1 MNWRRRK
8 DNIKED
14 IFITD
19 KKFKIIYADPP
30 WQYKTYSEKGKSRS
44 AERHYPTMSKKEI
57 QQLPVGRIADE
68 NSVLFLWVTAP
79 FLEEGIELIR
89 TWGFTYKTIAFTWVK
104 KNKRQ
109 DSFFIGMGYYTRANA
124 EFCLLATKGKILKR
138 CSRSVSSL
146 ICSRIEQHSKKPDE
160 ARKRI
165 VRLFGDIPRIEL
177 FAREYENGW
186 SCWGNEV

>member
-1 MNWRRRK
+1 
-8 DNIKED
+8 
-14 IFITD
+14 
-19 KKFKIIYADPP
+19 
-30 WQYKTYSEKGKSRS
+30 
-44 AERHYPTMSKKEI
+44 MSKKEI